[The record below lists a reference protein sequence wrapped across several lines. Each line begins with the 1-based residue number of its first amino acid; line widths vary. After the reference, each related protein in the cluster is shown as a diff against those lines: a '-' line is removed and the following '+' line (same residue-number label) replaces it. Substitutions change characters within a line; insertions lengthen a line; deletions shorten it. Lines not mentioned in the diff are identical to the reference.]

1 MTSLSK
7 RQPTAVAGAGV
18 QYPDHL
24 LDRVVARVAP
34 FFSDGV
40 TTTHAELLSM
50 ARQFISDYQAVTGKE
65 LQLAGQIAA
74 LGMAVLM
81 CLSASS
87 EPGLPTET
95 MLRISEN
102 AIKLS
107 NMSVKSTKMLEARQ
121 QERRRGQAASPEA
134 AQLDEAEFNAAI
146 GKARDFVAFAR
157 TKVEALRVGAELDA
171 AKASAVQVPSRI
183 DAAAPVPK
191 LPPLI
196 AEEMTPAVLKRR
208 KNEAQGWS
216 KDLSELSLTK
226 GVTRH

>member
-7 RQPTAVAGAGV
+7 RQPSAVGDGAV

-34 FFSDGV
+34 FFTDGV
-40 TTTHAELLSM
+40 TTTQTESLTL
-50 ARQFISDYQAVTGKE
+50 ARQCIGEYRAVTGKE

-74 LGMAVLM
+74 LGMAVLT

-87 EPGLPTET
+87 EPGLPIET
-95 MLRISEN
+95 MLQMSEN

-107 NMSVKSTKMLEARQ
+107 NMSIKSTKMLEARQ
-121 QERRRGQAASPEA
+121 QERQRGQALSPETT
-134 AQLDEAEFNAAI
+134 QLDEAEFNAAI
-146 GKARDFVAFAR
+146 GKARDFVAYAR
-157 TKVEALRVGAELDA
+157 TKVEALRVGAELG
-171 AKASAVQVPSRI
+171 
-183 DAAAPVPK
+183 AAPATVGQPSSDAGAAEPALK

-196 AEEMTPAVLKRR
+196 AEEMTPAVLNRR
-208 KNEAQGWS
+208 KNEARGWS
-216 KDLSELSLTK
+216 KDFSKLSSGQ